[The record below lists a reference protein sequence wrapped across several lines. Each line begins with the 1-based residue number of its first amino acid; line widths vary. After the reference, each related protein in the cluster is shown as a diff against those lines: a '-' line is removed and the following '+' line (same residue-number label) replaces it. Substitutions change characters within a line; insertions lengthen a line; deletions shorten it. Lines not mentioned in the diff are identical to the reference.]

1 MVTKV
6 YLVRDILSTGYNK
19 NIFVGSLD
27 LEVSE
32 LGERQLEAVRNYFKD
47 FPVEVIYS
55 SPLIRAKKTAKAI
68 AEETNIKSI
77 KNDDRLKEINAGKL
91 EGLPFDE
98 ISKIY
103 PQVKLLWETMPQKFE
118 AVGGEKMTD
127 VYNRITK
134 AVLDIAAENEGKK
147 VAIVS
152 HGTAIR
158 NFLSYAL
165 GRSIDFI
172 SVTPMIGHGTVAELE
187 IENGEVVSVNMLN
200 IQSFN

>member
-6 YLVRDILSTGYNK
+6 YLVRDIQSSAIKQG
-19 NIFVGSLD
+19 IFFGSLD

-32 LGERQLEAVRNYFKD
+32 SGYNQLEAIRNYFKENPLD
-47 FPVEVIYS
+47 AIFS
-55 SPLIRAKKTAKAI
+55 SPLIRAKKTAEAI
-68 AEETNIKSI
+68 AEETDIKNI
-77 KNDDRLKEINAGKL
+77 KNDDRLTEINVGKM
-91 EGLPFDE
+91 EGMPLDE
-98 ISKIY
+98 VGKIY
-103 PQVKLLWETMPQKFE
+103 PQPKLLWETNPQKFE

-127 VYNRITK
+127 VFDRITK
-134 AVLDIAAENEGKK
+134 AVLDIVSQNEGKK
-147 VAIVS
+147 IAIVS

-165 GRSIDFI
+165 GRNIDFL

>member
-32 LGERQLEAVRNYFKD
+32 LGQRQLEAVRNYFKD
-47 FPVEVIYS
+47 FPVDVIYS
-55 SPLIRAKKTAKAI
+55 SPLIRAKKTAQAI
-68 AEETNIKSI
+68 AEETNIKAI

-134 AVLDIAAENEGKK
+134 TVLDISAENEGKK
-147 VAIVS
+147 IAIVS

-172 SVTPMIGHGTVAELE
+172 SVTPMIGHGTVVELE